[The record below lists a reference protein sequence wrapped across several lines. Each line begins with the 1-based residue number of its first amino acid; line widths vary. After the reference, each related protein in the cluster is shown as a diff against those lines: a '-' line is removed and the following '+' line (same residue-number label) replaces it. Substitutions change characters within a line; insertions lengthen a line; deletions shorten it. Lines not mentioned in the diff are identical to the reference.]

1 MGLNHKRG
9 DIIMASLIGN
19 YVAANYGVVSSNPN
33 SKLGTRELSFLKIT
47 GLTGVGTSTTA
58 ANSLL
63 AQALRGV
70 STRAEVYYYNAQSA
84 DVLIVAVAK
93 DTLSASDSM
102 TDETAGYGLFEAA
115 INAATGGSSTVAA
128 ATFA

>member
-1 MGLNHKRG
+1 
-9 DIIMASLIGN
+9 MASLIGTT
-19 YVAANYGVVSSNPN
+19 VAANYQVVTSNPN

-47 GLTGVGTSTTA
+47 GLTGVGTAPTA

-63 AQALRGV
+63 AKALRGV

-84 DVLIVAVAK
+84 DVLIVAVAT
-93 DTLSASDSM
+93 DTLSASDSA

-115 INAATGGSSTVAA
+115 INAATAGTSTVAA

>member
-1 MGLNHKRG
+1 
-9 DIIMASLIGN
+9 MASLIGTT
-19 YVAANYGVVSSNPN
+19 VAANYQVVTSNPN

-47 GLTGVGTSTTA
+47 GLTGVGSSTTA

-63 AQALRGV
+63 AKALRGV
-70 STRAEVYYYNAQSA
+70 STRAEVYFYSAPSA
-84 DVLIVAVAK
+84 DVLIVAVAA
-93 DTLSASDSM
+93 DTLSASDSA

-115 INAATGGSSTVAA
+115 INAATAGTCGVAA

>member
-1 MGLNHKRG
+1 
-9 DIIMASLIGN
+9 MASLIGTT
-19 YVAANYGVVSSNPN
+19 VAANYQVVTSNPN

-63 AQALRGV
+63 AKALRGV
-70 STRAEVYYYNAQSA
+70 STMAEVYFYSAPSA
-84 DVLIVAVAK
+84 DVLIVAVAT
-93 DTLSASDSM
+93 DTVTNADS
-102 TDETAGYGLFEAA
+102 TSGGADTGTGYGKLEAA
-115 INAATGGSSTVAA
+115 IDAATAGTSTVAA